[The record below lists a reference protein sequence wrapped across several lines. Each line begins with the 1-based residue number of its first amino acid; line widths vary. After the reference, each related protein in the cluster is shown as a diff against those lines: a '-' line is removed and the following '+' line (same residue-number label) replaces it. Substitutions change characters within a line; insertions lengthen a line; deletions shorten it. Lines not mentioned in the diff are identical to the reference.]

1 LPKQQGGNSTTNS
14 GASQR
19 TYYRQISA
27 GTDRSN
33 RSRSPSP
40 DRSGSNNN
48 NNPCDTTATPSSPSG
63 VVRLSNTSTE
73 TTTTASANPTS
84 STTTAPIAAATNHGS
99 YSSLHHGHSSQSGI
113 APSSSPSQDKS
124 YAFVEFRSVEEA
136 SNCMALD
143 GVRFKDTFLK
153 IRRPNNYDP
162 AVAIML
168 GPIEPSPALDLSRL
182 DIVRT
187 VVQDSPHKVF
197 IGGLPC
203 DWTEEQVTE
212 MLLPFGTLKAFNL
225 VMDRQTGNSRGY
237 AFCEFNDVSITDS
250 VISTLHGKP
259 IGNKYLTVK
268 RALGPTPF

>member
-1 LPKQQGGNSTTNS
+1 MQGGNNSATNTAPQRAYCRRFSS
-14 GASQR
+14 G
-19 TYYRQISA
+19 SA
-27 GTDRSN
+27 
-33 RSRSPSP
+33 RSRSPSL
-40 DRSGSNNN
+40 DGSGGG
-48 NNPCDTTATPSSPSG
+48 DAPSSPSG

-73 TTTTASANPTS
+73 TSRTTKPRSNSTNNLSSS
-84 STTTAPIAAATNHGS
+84 STTAPSAAAGS
-99 YSSLHHGHSSQSGI
+99 YNSSLPRGHPSQSGFPYI
-113 APSSSPSQDKS
+113 ASPSPPQDKS

-168 GPIEPSPALDLSRL
+168 GPIEPSPALDLSGL

-212 MLLPFGTLKAFNL
+212 MLVPFGTLKAFNL
-225 VMDRQTGNSRGY
+225 VMDRATGNSRGY
-237 AFCEFNDVSITDS
+237 AFCEFIDVAITDN
-250 VISTLHGKP
+250 VITALHGKP
-259 IGNKYLTVK
+259 VGNKYLTVK
-268 RALGPTPF
+268 RALGPTPY